1 MPAAAGPTNWSTR
14 RGHLRKCS
22 LRYWWAHLDPMHQR
36 AGDKLAE
43 ELKGTPA
50 VRDPIDIRPVR
61 GGPVGQ
67 RTASQRD
74 AAAHSHPG
82 APAAIGRN
90 RDLDH
95 AHPAARPAHS
105 EPDAR
110 EDAHGPADRASGGWR
125 QSGRRSGGAGVHLTA
140 ADVHSPLGA
149 LSLQVGRAAGLRPE
163 RPGQPL
169 YGGCGPDRLKF
180 QYAAAS
186 YMYYTSD
193 KVSRVGF
200 DWMSWGPGALTGRE
214 GSNGADP
221 VPA

>member
-1 MPAAAGPTNWSTR
+1 MCLLQLDLTNWSTR
-14 RGHLRKCS
+14 RGHMRKCS
-22 LRYWWAHLDPMHQR
+22 LTYWWAHLDPMQQR
-36 AGDKLAE
+36 AGD
-43 ELKGTPA
+43 G
-50 VRDPIDIRPVR
+50 VRDPIDVRPVR

-67 RTASQRD
+67 RTAGQRD

-95 AHPAARPAHS
+95 AHPAARPAHG

-110 EDAHGPADRASGGWR
+110 ADALGPADRASGGWR

-140 ADVHSPLGA
+140 ADVHSPLRA

-169 YGGCGPDRLKF
+169 YGYGGCGPDRLKF